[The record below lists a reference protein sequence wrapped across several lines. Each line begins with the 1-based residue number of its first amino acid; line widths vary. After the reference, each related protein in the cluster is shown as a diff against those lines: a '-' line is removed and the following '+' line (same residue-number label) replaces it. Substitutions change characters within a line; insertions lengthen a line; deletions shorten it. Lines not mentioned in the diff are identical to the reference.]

1 MYVSNGVPTGGNT
14 ALYRIDMAQRLL
26 DINGAGS
33 LQELRAIREAEQARA
48 SACLQADTLVVQV
61 VEALNALHDALIRRV
76 LTLAERDTAR
86 MGLAAP
92 PVPYAYFLFGSGGR
106 GEQTL
111 ASDQDSGL
119 VYGDS
124 ADPAEAEQAAAYF
137 SALGTRIVASLSDIG
152 YPPCEGNVIVSN
164 PEWCLPI
171 SAWEDKVD
179 RWFAEPSWE
188 NVRYLLILA
197 DARLLAGDEE
207 LARRWKGRYFGDMLT
222 HADIAKRMLE
232 NTLRHKV
239 LIGVFGQLLVEEY
252 GENAGSLDIK
262 YGAYIPMVNIFRL
275 LAMRADVAVTST
287 LGRIRAL
294 RESGAVSEEIAEE
307 AAWAFEVFLR
317 LRLLSSDRDDSGQ
330 WVGSGKLRPAIL
342 NKEDKAPLKKA
353 LRIGRRLQ
361 RQLEKEMQRRF
372 GGR

>member
-1 MYVSNGVPTGGNT
+1 MS
-14 ALYRIDMAQRLL
+14 RIDLARRLL
-26 DINGAGS
+26 EIKGAGT
-33 LQELRAIREAEQARA
+33 LQDLRTIREEEQERVGAL
-48 SACLQADTLVVQV
+48 LQTESWVVPV
-61 VEALNALHDALIRRV
+61 VEELNALHDALIRRAI
-76 LTLAERDTAR
+76 TLAEQDTAR

-119 VYGDS
+119 VYGDIE
-124 ADPAEAEQAAAYF
+124 DPAEAELAAAYF
-137 SALGTRIVASLSDIG
+137 GALGSRIVASLMEVG

-171 SAWEDKVD
+171 TAWEKKVD

-197 DARLLAGDEE
+197 DARHLAGDDE
-207 LARRWKGRYFGDMLT
+207 LARRWKGRYVGDMMS
-222 HADIAKRMLE
+222 HADIARRMLE

-239 LIGVFGQLLVEEY
+239 LIGVFGQLLVEAY

-262 YGAYIPMVNIFRL
+262 YGAYIPMVNLFRL
-275 LAMRADVAVTST
+275 LAMRADIAATST
-287 LGRIRAL
+287 LGRIEAL
-294 RESGAVSEEIAEE
+294 REIGILSEEKAEE

-317 LRLLSSDRDDSGQ
+317 LRMLSSNRDDMGE
-330 WVGSGKLRPAIL
+330 WAGSGKLKPAL
-342 NKEDKAPLKKA
+342 LGKEEKAPLKKA
-353 LRIGRRLQ
+353 LRIGQRLQ

>member
-1 MYVSNGVPTGGNT
+1 MD
-14 ALYRIDMAQRLL
+14 LAQRLQE
-26 DINGAGS
+26 INGAGT
-33 LQELRAIREAEQARA
+33 LQQLRMIREEVQERVSALLHEELR
-48 SACLQADTLVVQV
+48 VVPV
-61 VEALNALHDALIRRV
+61 VEALNELHDALIRRV
-76 LTLAERDTAR
+76 LTLAEQDTAR
-86 MGLAAP
+86 MGLVAP

-119 VYGDS
+119 VYGDCENS
-124 ADPAEAEQAAAYF
+124 EDAELAASYF
-137 SALGTRIVASLSDIG
+137 SALGSRIVASLFEIG

-171 SAWEDKVD
+171 SAWEEKVD

-188 NVRYLLILA
+188 HVRYLLILA
-197 DARLLAGDEE
+197 DARLLAGDVE
-207 LARRWKGRYFGDMLT
+207 LGRRWKGRYIGDMMS
-222 HADIAKRMLE
+222 HADIARRMLE

-239 LIGVFGQLLVEEY
+239 LIGVFGQLFVENY

-275 LAMRADVAVTST
+275 LAMRADIPATST
-287 LGRIRAL
+287 LGRIQSL
-294 RESGAVSEEIAEE
+294 REIGAISGETADE

-317 LRLLSSDRDDSGQ
+317 LRLLASDRDDSGQ
-330 WVGSGKLRPAIL
+330 WAGSGKLRSAL
-342 NKEDKAPLKKA
+342 LEKEEKAPLKKA
-353 LRIGRRLQ
+353 LRISRRLQ
-361 RQLEKEMQRRF
+361 RHLEKEMQRRF

>member
-1 MYVSNGVPTGGNT
+1 MSQ
-14 ALYRIDMAQRLL
+14 IDVAQRLL
-26 DINGAGS
+26 EINGAGT
-33 LQELRAIREAEQARA
+33 LHELRSIREQVQERVSVLLHEARP
-48 SACLQADTLVVQV
+48 VVPV
-61 VEALNALHDALIRRV
+61 VEALNELHDALIRRV
-76 LTLAERDTAR
+76 LTLAEQDTAR
-86 MGLAAP
+86 MGLVAP

-119 VYGDS
+119 VYGDCD
-124 ADPAEAEQAAAYF
+124 DPGEAELAESYF
-137 SALGTRIVASLSDIG
+137 GALGSRIVASLFEIG

-171 SAWEDKVD
+171 SAWEEKVD

-197 DARLLAGDEE
+197 DARQLAGDLE
-207 LARRWKGRYFGDMLT
+207 LGRRWKGRYVGDLMS
-222 HADIAKRMLE
+222 HADIARRMLE

-239 LIGVFGQLLVEEY
+239 LIGVFGQLFVENY
-252 GENAGSLDIK
+252 GEDAGSLDVK

-275 LAMRADVAVTST
+275 LAIRADISATST
-287 LGRIRAL
+287 LGRIQAL
-294 RESGAVSEEIAEE
+294 KEIGTLSDKTADE

-317 LRLLSSDRDDSGQ
+317 LRLLASNRDDSGQ
-330 WVGSGKLRPAIL
+330 WSGTGKLRSAAL
-342 NKEDKAPLKKA
+342 NKEEKAPLKKA
-353 LRIGRRLQ
+353 LRISRRLQ

>member
-1 MYVSNGVPTGGNT
+1 M
-14 ALYRIDMAQRLL
+14 YRIDMAQRLL
-26 DINGAGS
+26 DINSAGS
-33 LQELRAIREAEQARA
+33 LQELRAIREEEQGRA
-48 SACLQADTLVVQV
+48 SASLQTDAPVVQV

-76 LTLAERDTAR
+76 IAFAEQDTAR

-119 VYGDS
+119 VYGDA

-137 SALGTRIVASLSDIG
+137 GALGARIVASLSDIG

-171 SAWEDKVD
+171 SAWEEKVD
-179 RWFAEPSWE
+179 GWFAEPSWE

-197 DARLLAGDEE
+197 DGRQLTGDES
-207 LARRWKGRYFGDMLT
+207 LGRRWKSRYSHDMLS
-222 HADIAKRMLE
+222 HADIARRMLE

-239 LIGVFGQLLVEEY
+239 LIGVFGQLLVESY

-262 YGAYIPMVNIFRL
+262 YGAYIPMVNLFRL
-275 LAMRADVAVTST
+275 LAVRAQVAETST
-287 LGRIRAL
+287 LGRIQAL
-294 RESGAVSEEIAEE
+294 RELGAIGEETAAE
-307 AAWAFEVFLR
+307 AAWAFELFLR
-317 LRLLSSDRDDSGQ
+317 LRLLASDQDGLGQ
-330 WVGSGKLRPAIL
+330 PTGGGKLKPDLL

-361 RQLEKEMQRRF
+361 RQLEKEMQRRL

>member
-1 MYVSNGVPTGGNT
+1 MPIFCS
-14 ALYRIDMAQRLL
+14 AA
-26 DINGAGS
+26 
-33 LQELRAIREAEQARA
+33 AE
-48 SACLQADTLVVQV
+48 
-61 VEALNALHDALIRRV
+61 
-76 LTLAERDTAR
+76 
-86 MGLAAP
+86 G
-92 PVPYAYFLFGSGGR
+92 

-119 VYGDS
+119 VYGDC
-124 ADPAEAEQAAAYF
+124 ADPEEAELAEAYF
-137 SALGTRIVASLSDIG
+137 GALGARIVASLFEIG

-171 SAWEDKVD
+171 SAWEEKVD

-197 DARLLAGDEE
+197 DARQLAGDPE
-207 LARRWKGRYFGDMLT
+207 LGRRWKSRYVGDLMS
-222 HADIAKRMLE
+222 HADIARRMLE

-239 LIGVFGQLLVEEY
+239 LIGVFGQLFVENY
-252 GENAGSLDIK
+252 GEDAGSLDVK

-275 LAMRADVAVTST
+275 LAMRADISATST
-287 LGRIRAL
+287 LGRIQAL
-294 RESGAVSEEIAEE
+294 KEIGTLNEETAHE

-317 LRLLSSDRDDSGQ
+317 LRLLASDRDDGGQ
-330 WVGSGKLRPAIL
+330 WSGSGKLRSAAL

-353 LRIGRRLQ
+353 LRISRRLQ